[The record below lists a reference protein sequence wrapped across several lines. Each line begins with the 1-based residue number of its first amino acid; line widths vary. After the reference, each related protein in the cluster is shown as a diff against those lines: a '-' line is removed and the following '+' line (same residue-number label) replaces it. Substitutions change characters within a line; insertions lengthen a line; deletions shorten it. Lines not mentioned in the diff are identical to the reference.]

1 MKRFVTEYANYQITE
16 YLNNDLMQAEYK
28 NAAINRIDRAVFLC
42 DRGMITINECMCIIS
57 NPLD

>member
-28 NAAINRIDRAVFLC
+28 NAAINRIDRTVSLC
-42 DRGMITINECMCIIS
+42 DRGMITIDECMRIIS